1 MVERMIGVTATG
13 LVVLLAACGPVA
25 PGMASGTPSGVTGS
39 EVHLDRAE
47 PSTLTFR
54 SATANELW
62 RVIPSVFQGL
72 GIPGGVIDA
81 RSRIYGS
88 PNVRLSSI
96 GGQRVISM
104 FRCTNEGTGMSS
116 TTQYRVE
123 FGIAVQPRA
132 AAGGAELIVDVQAMG
147 RLTDPSRSGT
157 IHCVSNGALEGML
170 KERIEA
176 ALL

>member
-54 SATANELW
+54 TATANELW
-62 RVIPSVFQGL
+62 RVMPSVFQGL
-72 GIPGGVIDA
+72 GISAGVIDA

-88 PNVRLSSI
+88 PDVRLSSI
-96 GGQRVISM
+96 GGQRVLSM
-104 FRCTNEGTGMSS
+104 FRCTNEGTGMAS

-123 FGIAVQPRA
+123 FGIAVQPRP
-132 AAGGAELIVDVQAMG
+132 AGSGAELIVDVQAMG

-157 IHCVSNGALEGML
+157 IHCVSNGVLEGML
-170 KERIEA
+170 KERLDA

>member
-13 LVVLLAACGPVA
+13 LVVLLAGCGPVA
-25 PGMASGTPSGVTGS
+25 PGMSSSTPSGVSGS

-54 SATANELW
+54 SATANDLW
-62 RVIPSVFQGL
+62 RVMPAVFQDL
-72 GIPGGVIDA
+72 GIPAAVIDA
-81 RSRIYGS
+81 RSRIFGN
-88 PNVRLSSI
+88 PDVRLSSI
-96 GGQRVISM
+96 GGQRVLTM
-104 FRCTNEGTGMSS
+104 FRCTNEGAGMAS

-123 FGIAVQPRA
+123 FGIAVQPRT
-132 AAGGAELIVDVQAMG
+132 AGSGAELIVDVQAMG

-170 KERIEA
+170 KERLEA